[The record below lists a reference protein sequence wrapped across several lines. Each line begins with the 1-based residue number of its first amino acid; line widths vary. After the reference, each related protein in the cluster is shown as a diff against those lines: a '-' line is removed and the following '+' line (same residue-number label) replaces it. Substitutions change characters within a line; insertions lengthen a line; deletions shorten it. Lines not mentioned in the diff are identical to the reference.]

1 MTKKMREYVEKKNR
15 EIGESM
21 SKEKQSMSEVVY
33 NYSKYRSMQNQY
45 KWNEKSKRKID
56 KRYSN

>member
-1 MTKKMREYVEKKNR
+1 MREYVEKKNR